1 MEPNETTYT
10 DQESNNPFLSRGCCH
25 APQIYQ
31 DNSRIASHRCCKL
44 DVTDW
49 LGDVKLPEHHP
60 QFDCVE
66 IRFKNCRKDFFRLT
80 TELDLKVGDIVAVEA
95 SPGHDIGIIT
105 MTGEIVKLQMRKKNV
120 EPTADTIKKVYRR
133 ARLTDIEKWLN
144 AVDQEDRVQIKSRK
158 IARNLNLDM
167 KINDVE
173 FQGDET
179 KAVFYYTAEE
189 RVDFRELIRVLAD
202 EFKIR
207 IEMRQI
213 GVRQESA
220 RLGGIGSCGRE
231 LCCATWLTDFT
242 SVTTSTARIQQLS
255 PNPQKLAGQCG
266 KLKCCLNYENDVYLD
281 ALKDFPDT
289 NIYLKTAKGSAIH
302 QKSDVFKRIM
312 WYAYQNDQ
320 NNMMALSV
328 DRVKEIIAENRKGNF
343 PAQLEDSALT
353 REVKV
358 DIGNGGLTQEDIS
371 RFDKMEEPASQRRR
385 KKKSRRNE
393 APGSQ
398 DRPPQ
403 PRDNAR
409 RNQQTQAKTDN
420 RSENKPAPEQDNTER
435 PRRPYEQ
442 RQRSPD
448 RNDPNRKASN
458 KDGSRNQ
465 SNRNKNPRPNRRR
478 NDGGSG
484 GSGGSGGDSGGDK
497 PTGGNE

>member
-1 MEPNETTYT
+1 MDNNDTTHT
-10 DQESNNPFLSRGCCH
+10 EQEGSNTFLSRGCSH

-31 DNSRIASHRCCKL
+31 DNSRVASNRCCKL
-44 DVTDW
+44 GVTDW
-49 LGDVKLPEHHP
+49 LQGVRMPKNYTR
-60 QFDCVE
+60 FDCVE
-66 IRFKNCRKDFFRLT
+66 VRFKNSRKDFFRLT
-80 TELDLKVGDIVAVEA
+80 LDLDLKIGDIVAVEA

-105 MTGEIVKLQMRKKNV
+105 MTGEIVRLQMRKKNV
-120 EPTADTIKKVYRR
+120 DHTTDTIKKVYRR

-144 AVDQEDRVQIKSRK
+144 AVDQEDRIQLKSRK
-158 IARNLNLDM
+158 IARSLNLDM

-189 RVDFRELIRVLAD
+189 RVDFRDLIKVMAD

-231 LCCATWLTDFT
+231 LCCSTWLTDFS
-242 SVTTSTARIQQLS
+242 SVTTSTARVQQLS

-289 NIYLKTAKGSAIH
+289 NIYLKTTKGNATH
-302 QKSDVFKRIM
+302 QKSDVFKRIL
-312 WYAYQNDQ
+312 WYAYQSDP
-320 NNMMALSV
+320 NNLMALSV

-343 PAQLEDSALT
+343 PAQLEDSALI

-358 DIGNGGLTQEDIS
+358 DIGNGGLTEEDIS

-385 KKKSRRNE
+385 KKKARRSDI
-393 APGSQ
+393 PGSQ
-398 DRPPQ
+398 NNRPQ
-403 PRDNAR
+403 SNDNQR
-409 RNQQTQAKTDN
+409 RNQPEPSGNDH
-420 RSENKPAPEQDNTER
+420 PADIAPAADKGSTER

-442 RQRSPD
+442 RNRNND
-448 RNDPNRKASN
+448 RNDPNRKSSN
-458 KDGSRNQ
+458 KSGNRNQ
-465 SNRNKNPRPNRRR
+465 AGRNKGPRPNRR
-478 NDGGSG
+478 NNGGNNNNN
-484 GSGGSGGDSGGDK
+484 DK
-497 PTGGNE
+497 PSGSNE